1 MLHEGWRYFKSYQN
15 IADALYAA
23 TLIISILTDLSY
35 QAGYFETM
43 SIGADME
50 LCKIFYAFLILLSYF
65 KLLTLLRIFDRISF
79 IIKMLKQ
86 VSKELIPFLFLF
98 LSFVVVFS
106 LMVMTLGF
114 DLNELEN
121 DPYKGLWDFGYL
133 MYVLRTSL
141 ADFEV
146 DTFQQLRPA
155 STIILW
161 IFWIIIILFNTIIF
175 LNFLIAVI
183 SDVYEQVMES
193 RTEEI
198 FQKKA

>member
-1 MLHEGWRYFKSYQN
+1 
-15 IADALYAA
+15 
-23 TLIISILTDLSY
+23 
-35 QAGYFETM
+35 
-43 SIGADME
+43 ME
-50 LCKIFYAFLILLSYF
+50 ICKILYAFLILLSYF

-106 LMVMTLGF
+106 LMVMTLG
-114 DLNELEN
+114 LNLSELEN
-121 DPYKGLWDFGYL
+121 DPYDGLWDFGYL

-161 IFWIIIILFNTIIF
+161 LFWIIIILFNTIIF

-183 SDVYEQVMES
+183 SDVYEQVIES

>member
-1 MLHEGWRYFKSYQN
+1 
-15 IADALYAA
+15 
-23 TLIISILTDLSY
+23 
-35 QAGYFETM
+35 
-43 SIGADME
+43 
-50 LCKIFYAFLILLSYF
+50 
-65 KLLTLLRIFDRISF
+65 
-79 IIKMLKQ
+79 MLKQ

-114 DLNELEN
+114 NLGELEN
-121 DPYKGLWDFGYL
+121 DPYNGLWDFGYL

-155 STIILW
+155 STITLW
-161 IFWIIIILFNTIIF
+161 IFWLIIILFNTIIF

-198 FQKKA
+198 F

>member
-1 MLHEGWRYFKSYQN
+1 
-15 IADALYAA
+15 
-23 TLIISILTDLSY
+23 
-35 QAGYFETM
+35 M

-50 LCKIFYAFLILLSYF
+50 ICKILYAFLILLSYF

-106 LMVMTLGF
+106 LMVMTLG
-114 DLNELEN
+114 LNLSELEN
-121 DPYKGLWDFGYL
+121 DPYDGLWDFGYL

-161 IFWIIIILFNTIIF
+161 LFWIIIILFNTIIF

>member
-1 MLHEGWRYFKSYQN
+1 
-15 IADALYAA
+15 
-23 TLIISILTDLSY
+23 
-35 QAGYFETM
+35 
-43 SIGADME
+43 ME
-50 LCKIFYAFLILLSYF
+50 ICKILYAFLILLSYF

-106 LMVMTLGF
+106 LMVMTLG
-114 DLNELEN
+114 LNLSELEN
-121 DPYKGLWDFGYL
+121 DPYDGLWDFGYL

-161 IFWIIIILFNTIIF
+161 LFWIIIILFNTIIF

>member
-1 MLHEGWRYFKSYQN
+1 
-15 IADALYAA
+15 
-23 TLIISILTDLSY
+23 
-35 QAGYFETM
+35 
-43 SIGADME
+43 ME
-50 LCKIFYAFLILLSYF
+50 ICKILYAFLILLSYF

-106 LMVMTLGF
+106 LMVMTLG
-114 DLNELEN
+114 LNLSELEN
-121 DPYKGLWDFGYL
+121 DPYNGLWDFGYL

-161 IFWIIIILFNTIIF
+161 LFWIIIILFNTIIF

-183 SDVYEQVMES
+183 SDVYEQVIES

>member
-1 MLHEGWRYFKSYQN
+1 
-15 IADALYAA
+15 
-23 TLIISILTDLSY
+23 
-35 QAGYFETM
+35 
-43 SIGADME
+43 ME

-121 DPYKGLWDFGYL
+121 DPYKGLLDFGYL

>member
-1 MLHEGWRYFKSYQN
+1 
-15 IADALYAA
+15 
-23 TLIISILTDLSY
+23 
-35 QAGYFETM
+35 
-43 SIGADME
+43 ME